1 MSSNDIDYDNEV
13 VVFDDGEQLMF
24 KMNDIEPEELAE
36 PVQEN
41 KTLYDMSK
49 EELIEKLETIKMNK
63 RKYIRKYQQTEKG
76 RTKTREASKKYY
88 HQNREKVLAR
98 KKLLYQQKKA
108 LKNN

>member
-49 EELIEKLETIKMNK
+49 
-63 RKYIRKYQQTEKG
+63 
-76 RTKTREASKKYY
+76 
-88 HQNREKVLAR
+88 
-98 KKLLYQQKKA
+98 
-108 LKNN
+108 